1 MHYRGQHN
9 EAREAAAHEKMR
21 QAVLCAFCHI
31 VQTTGLQP
39 MEVLGLAA
47 AAVGAIYKDL
57 AAMHQNSHGCPCGWE
72 PQAETDIATLQ
83 NALAAETAPR
93 ADLRWLKVAGKA

>member
-1 MHYRGQHN
+1 MHYRRQHD

-31 VQTTGLQP
+31 VQTTGLRP

-47 AAVGAIYKDL
+47 AAVGAIYKDV
-57 AAMHQNSHGCPCGWE
+57 AAMHRNPSGCPCGWQ

-83 NALAAETAPR
+83 SALAAETAPR
-93 ADLRWLKVAGKA
+93 ADLRWLKAAGKA